1 MEVNQER
8 WDLALIRTQGSLW
21 PFPESEQGC
30 LLRKDEQQA
39 CFISSATRKDGAEP
53 KIQEKNVMQN
63 CSSVTDWEAE
73 SSIQTTQ

>member
-1 MEVNQER
+1 MGVNQGR
-8 WDLALIRTQGSLW
+8 WDLALSRTQGSPWL
-21 PFPESEQGC
+21 FPESEQGW
-30 LLRKDEQQA
+30 LLRKGEQQA
-39 CFISSATRKDGAEP
+39 CFISSAARKDGAQP